1 MDATQKPALAWLS
14 AALSISVTRVLAT
27 VRKAVRHVRVRRTQ
41 RSLRVCESLALGDR
55 RFLLLVQCDRRRYL
69 IGAATQSITL
79 VDRLDEK
86 SDSTLD
92 EIPPAGQVPWKG
104 LH

>member
-1 MDATQKPALAWLS
+1 MDITQKPALAWLS
-14 AALSISVTRVLAT
+14 TALSSSVTRLLVT
-27 VRKAVRHVRVRRTQ
+27 VRKAVRHVKVRRTQ
-41 RSLRVCESLALGDR
+41 RSLHVCESLALGDR

-79 VDRLDEK
+79 IDRLDEK
-86 SDSTLD
+86 SDAALD